1 MSDKINF
8 LPEDYMDRKAQHRT
22 NIICLGL
29 FCMVM
34 AGVAGGFVVTEKR
47 QAVIEEQARRVNN
60 DMLQASESLKQLE
73 VLEEKKHLM
82 MQKASTSAALMESV
96 PRSLLLA
103 TVTNNLPPGVSLV
116 EYQLIRKDE
125 TVRATKAGGSRN
137 KKAAAAATSG
147 GGTDKKDNPKDKEKD
162 KGKDKEP
169 EVTIPPAVTSFEI
182 TGVATSDLQVATM
195 IAALNQ
201 CPLFQQVN
209 LMYSEEYELKDKEG
223 NAVEETLRKFK
234 VMVVLNPASR
244 ASETDVEMARKSHVT
259 GM

>member
-1 MSDKINF
+1 
-8 LPEDYMDRKAQHRT
+8 
-22 NIICLGL
+22 
-29 FCMVM
+29 
-34 AGVAGGFVVTEKR
+34 
-47 QAVIEEQARRVNN
+47 
-60 DMLQASESLKQLE
+60 
-73 VLEEKKHLM
+73 
-82 MQKASTSAALMESV
+82 
-96 PRSLLLA
+96 
-103 TVTNNLPPGVSLV
+103 
-116 EYQLIRKDE
+116 
-125 TVRATKAGGSRN
+125 
-137 KKAAAAATSG
+137 
-147 GGTDKKDNPKDKEKD
+147 
-162 KGKDKEP
+162 
-169 EVTIPPAVTSFEI
+169 VTIPPAVTSFEI